1 MSDLRTALSN
11 LVKNCVL
18 PTAGNEQFQ
27 QAVDDA
33 RAALAQ
39 PEPYPLPDSLYPD
52 SKDWAASDYWG
63 RVELLHFMYESK
75 TREVEQLEAAQFFIS
90 EALSQSKPIPMENIG
105 QYTVPCE
112 VRNEGEN
119 K

>member
-1 MSDLRTALSN
+1 MSDLRKMARD
-11 LVKNCVL
+11 
-18 PTAGNEQFQ
+18 AGFNTEF
-27 QAVDDA
+27 DDYVIDHWA
-33 RAALAQ
+33 RFEKFA
-39 PEPYPLPDSLYPD
+39 
-52 SKDWAASDYWG
+52 
-63 RVELLHFMYESK
+63 ELIISE
-75 TREVEQLEAAQFFIS
+75 FFIS